1 MLVMLFF
8 DNFTPEG
15 CAINNPTRK
24 CGENEIPPHLR
35 LGKTHSLLKH
45 NTYQSNK

>member
-24 CGENEIPPHLR
+24 CGENEIPPLICVLER
-35 LGKTHSLLKH
+35 RAL
-45 NTYQSNK
+45 Y